1 MKVVLDTNILFSG
14 IAHPDGTPG
23 RIISAWLEGRFDLVL
38 SDALIEEFERVL
50 NYPKIRKLLAGAG
63 VTDDDLRDYLD
74 IFRMKAIF
82 VKTDEVVLEVK
93 PADAKDI
100 PVVAAL
106 VASGAE
112 FLVTGDRK
120 HPLVLGMP
128 QIVTA
133 SDFLSRLQAFG
144 LETR

>member
-14 IAHPDGTPG
+14 IARPG
-23 RIISAWLEGRFDLVL
+23 GAPGKIVVAWLDGQFDLVI
-38 SDALIEEFERVL
+38 SEALIEEFRRVL
-50 NYPKIRKLLAGAG
+50 NYPKIRKLLAGSG
-63 VTDDDLRDYLD
+63 VTDEDLRDYVD

-82 VKTDEVVLEVK
+82 VKTDEVVLAVK

-112 FLVTGDRK
+112 FLVTGDKK
-120 HPLVLGMP
+120 HLLSLGMP

-133 SDFLSRLQAFG
+133 ADFLSRLRAFG
-144 LETR
+144 SESK

>member
-14 IAHPDGTPG
+14 IAHSGGTPG
-23 RIISAWLEGRFDLVL
+23 KIVSAWLEGQFDLVL
-38 SDALIEEFERVL
+38 SDALMEEFSRVL
-50 NYPKIRKLLAGAG
+50 NYPKIRKLLAGSG
-63 VTDDDLRDYLD
+63 VTDEDLRDYVD

-82 VKTDEVVLEVK
+82 VKTDEVVLAVK
-93 PADAKDI
+93 PADVKDI

-112 FLVTGDRK
+112 FLVTGDKK
-120 HPLVLGMP
+120 HLLSLGMP

-133 SDFLSRLQAFG
+133 ADFLSRLRG
-144 LETR
+144 LGSDSE

>member
-14 IAHPDGTPG
+14 IARPGGTPG
-23 RIISAWLEGRFDLVL
+23 KIVSAWLEGQFDLVL
-38 SDALIEEFERVL
+38 SDALIEEFSRVM
-50 NYPKIRKLLAGAG
+50 NYPKIRKLLAGSG
-63 VTDDDLRDYLD
+63 VTDDDLRDYVD
-74 IFRMKAIF
+74 IFRMKAIL
-82 VKTDEVVLEVK
+82 VKTDEVLLAVK

-112 FLVTGDRK
+112 FLVTGDKK
-120 HPLVLGMP
+120 HLLSLGMP

-133 SDFLSRLQAFG
+133 ADFLSRLRAFRS
-144 LETR
+144 ESK

>member
-14 IAHPDGTPG
+14 IAHTDGTPG
-23 RIISAWLEGRFDLVL
+23 KIVSAWLEGRFDLVL
-38 SDALIEEFERVL
+38 SDALIEEFNRVL
-50 NYPKIRKLLAGAG
+50 NYPKIRKLLAGSG
-63 VTDDDLRDYLD
+63 VTDDDLRDYVD

-82 VKTDEVVLEVK
+82 VKTDEVLLAVK
-93 PADAKDI
+93 PTDAKDI

-112 FLVTGDRK
+112 FLVTGDKK
-120 HPLVLGMP
+120 HLLSLGMP

-133 SDFLSRLQAFG
+133 ADFLSRLRAFG
-144 LETR
+144 SENK